1 MASCWSYVAPCC
13 GSVKMRSRTVASPLV
28 EDLADELRLALA
40 RLWGDDLRIDGLRRL
55 SGGATSETWSFD
67 AVRAGDSVEPLILRR
82 TRGRA
87 VDEGALLRA
96 AADAGVP

>member
-1 MASCWSYVAPCC
+1 
-13 GSVKMRSRTVASPLV
+13 V

-40 RLWGDDLRIDGLRRL
+40 RLWGDDVRVEDLRRL

-67 AVRAGDSVEPLILRR
+67 AVRAGASVEPLVLRR
-82 TRGRA
+82 TRGQT

-96 AADAGVP
+96 AAAAGVPVPRVVTSV